1 MELNKVENIVRFG
14 MAYERARVEVAAH
27 NLAMANVALATDAK
41 SPLQTVSARL
51 DFAGQVGI
59 PNAVVESPARAE
71 TRLVHEP
78 THPLADANGMVH
90 YPKVE
95 PAMEMATLVSATRA
109 YEANIRAYN
118 SLKAMTLKA
127 FEIGK

>member
-27 NLAMANVALATDAK
+27 NLAMANVALSPDAK
-41 SPLQTVSARL
+41 SPLQTVSARMG
-51 DFAGQVGI
+51 FAGQVGL
-59 PNAVVESPARAE
+59 PNAAIEPQAQAE

-78 THPLADANGMVH
+78 AHPLADANGMVH